1 MTDEQLVAVMSR
13 TDAAMGLILG
23 ILLEKS
29 VISRAEMSD
38 ALSRAIRSVGPGR
51 HSELVS
57 SVFTHLQA
65 IAESPQDAAW
75 H

>member
-1 MTDEQLVAVMSR
+1 MSR

-29 VISRAEMSD
+29 VISRSEMGD
-38 ALSRAIRSVGPGR
+38 ALSRAISSVGSCR

-65 IAESPQDAAW
+65 ITEGPQDTAR